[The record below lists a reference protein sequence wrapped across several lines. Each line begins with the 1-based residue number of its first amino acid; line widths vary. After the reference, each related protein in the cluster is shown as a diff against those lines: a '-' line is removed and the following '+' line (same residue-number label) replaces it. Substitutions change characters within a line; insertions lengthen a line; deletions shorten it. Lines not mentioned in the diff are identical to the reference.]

1 MLGVP
6 AATLRT
12 WEERYGSV
20 VPERTSGGQRIYSR
34 HQLEQ
39 LRVVKTHID
48 EGMQPAEAFRL
59 LAEHPADGQ
68 LPEPDDGK
76 TMLILLAERD
86 PFAARLA
93 EYFLSTEGFRVE
105 LATSTGDAERRFA
118 RTMPELAI
126 VELLIEGGGG
136 VDLCRTLRSM
146 GDVPIVAIS
155 ALDARDESL
164 AAGAD
169 AFLRKPVDPLELVST
184 VRDLLRDSAF
194 LRMRRGALR

>member
-1 MLGVP
+1 MPTVPLYSIGAVSRMLGVP

-34 HQLEQ
+34 HQLQQ

-93 EYFLSTEGFRVE
+93 EYFLSTEGFRV
-105 LATSTGDAERRFA
+105 
-118 RTMPELAI
+118 
-126 VELLIEGGGG
+126 
-136 VDLCRTLRSM
+136 
-146 GDVPIVAIS
+146 
-155 ALDARDESL
+155 
-164 AAGAD
+164 
-169 AFLRKPVDPLELVST
+169 
-184 VRDLLRDSAF
+184 
-194 LRMRRGALR
+194 